1 MRKFKFNLQ
10 RVLDYRESIEEKLLM
25 ELAAVRARHDREV
38 AKLAEISRHRDRFR
52 RRMKE
57 SASGGRADAD
67 EIRRAHLYMDD
78 LVRQIRAQQVA
89 VTEAEE
95 ARQRKT
101 TEVVEAAKDRKVLER
116 LRDYR
121 LVEHTSETRA
131 LEQKFLDDVSSIR
144 SNRTRSVRRPGF
156 GGVS

>member
-38 AKLAEISRHRDRFR
+38 AKLAEITRHRDRFR

-57 SASGGRADAD
+57 RLSAGDPE
-67 EIRRAHLYMDD
+67 EIRRAHHYMED
-78 LVRQIRAQQVA
+78 LVRQIKAQQVA
-89 VTEAEE
+89 VTEAAE
-95 ARQRKT
+95 ARQSKT
-101 TEVVEAAKDRKVLER
+101 AEVVEAAKDRKVLER

-131 LEQKFLDDVSSIR
+131 LEQKFLDDVASIR
-144 SNRTRSVRRPGF
+144 SNRARSIRRPGF